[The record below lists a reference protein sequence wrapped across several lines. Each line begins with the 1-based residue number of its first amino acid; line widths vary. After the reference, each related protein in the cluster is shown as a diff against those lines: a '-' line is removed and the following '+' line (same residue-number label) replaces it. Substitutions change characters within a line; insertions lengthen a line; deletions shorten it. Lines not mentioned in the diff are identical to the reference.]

1 MKKITFILAT
11 LALLST
17 MSVSAQTTKPT
28 TDQRVAALEKEVK
41 TLSNDNRTIKATV
54 ADLENRLS
62 QLSDRNAEYKK
73 ELDIRQV
80 VDTMDVDGY
89 RYQFQKAIGNLKNGN
104 LEITVYVRNTGKSR
118 LQIFHTCDTEGIRSG
133 PL

>member
-80 VDTMDVDGY
+80 VDTMDCARESRCDP
-89 RYQFQKAIGNLKNGN
+89 FANLKV
-104 LEITVYVRNTGKSR
+104 TP
-118 LQIFHTCDTEGIRSG
+118 LQVTFAKV
-133 PL
+133 